1 MVSLVKKSFLKALFI
16 VPIVIS
22 GVVER
27 AAAQTIDLNVLCQ
40 QFPLNSQCEGY
51 ISESPDEVEAS
62 REFFQI
68 VNVHLNVNGPEDE
81 IVVLELSEQTIGNIT
96 LSAYHVER
104 SENDSFFTLSSLLN
118 GALGAVAPVP
128 FDLFQSFISQA
139 NKTEYIVFTPDGCM
153 KELPLMNA
161 QGLQLADCS
170 IVGTDTL
177 SFSEGIDIRAG
188 YFTLGYTEADL
199 LRAIVF
205 RISNHNAEII
215 SDFDLDNLCQSFP
228 LNTQCRYWPISQVEP
243 STNTMLN

>member
-1 MVSLVKKSFLKALFI
+1 MVSLIKKNFLTALFI
-16 VPIVIS
+16 VPIVTS
-22 GVVER
+22 GMVER
-27 AAAQTIDLNVLCQ
+27 ATAQTINLNDFCQ
-40 QFPLNSQCEGY
+40 QFPLNSQCEGHA
-51 ISESPDEVEAS
+51 SESSNEVEAS
-62 REFFQI
+62 KDFFQI
-68 VNVHLNVNGPEDE
+68 VNVYLNVNGSEDE
-81 IVVLELSEQTIGNIT
+81 IVVLELSEQTIGNVT
-96 LSAYHVER
+96 LSAYHMER

-139 NKTEYIVFTPDGCM
+139 NQTEYIVFTPDGCM

-177 SFSEGIDIRAG
+177 SFSEDVDIRAG
-188 YFTLGYTEADL
+188 YFTLGYKEADL

-215 SDFDLDNLCQSFP
+215 SDFDLEHLCQSFP